1 MFINSWKYSL
11 NLGQAVITWL
21 IWQFVTI
28 YWQNNIVSFFC
39 CYVAFFVLNLSTQHI
54 FMSPGFHF
62 MHNNISMYPFGQLRL
77 HFECD
82 LRWYS
87 LRSNFS
93 IKVILRIKVN
103 VFTFFTF
110 KIRSK
115 CALFFTD
122 KCYTIC
128 QSVPC
133 RPPKLSSSC
142 VHAVDVSHSLAKC
155 FQSQLNQ
162 WRVSSVPFLFRF
174 PFQLHCELVSSGVIS
189 QSVQNILS

>member
-1 MFINSWKYSL
+1 MSLYIDKITLSAFFAVMWHFLFSICQLSTFLCLQVFIL
-11 NLGQAVITWL
+11 CT
-21 IWQFVTI
+21 TI
-28 YWQNNIVSFFC
+28 YQC
-39 CYVAFFVLNLSTQHI
+39 
-54 FMSPGFHF
+54 
-62 MHNNISMYPFGQLRL
+62 ISWGSWL
-77 HFECD
+77 
-82 LRWYS
+82 W
-87 LRSNFS
+87 SNFS

-103 VFTFFTF
+103 VFKFFTF

>member
-1 MFINSWKYSL
+1 MLLCGIFCSQSVNSAY
-11 NLGQAVITWL
+11 
-21 IWQFVTI
+21 
-28 YWQNNIVSFFC
+28 
-39 CYVAFFVLNLSTQHI
+39 FFVSRFSFYAQQYINV
-54 FMSPGFHF
+54 
-62 MHNNISMYPFGQLRL
+62 YPFGQLRL

-103 VFTFFTF
+103 VFKFFTF

-162 WRVSSVPFLFRF
+162 WRFHLYLFSFDF
-174 PFQLHCELVSSGVIS
+174 PFNYIANL
-189 QSVQNILS
+189 

>member
-1 MFINSWKYSL
+1 MLLCGIFCSQSVNS
-11 NLGQAVITWL
+11 AH
-21 IWQFVTI
+21 F
-28 YWQNNIVSFFC
+28 
-39 CYVAFFVLNLSTQHI
+39 LS
-54 FMSPGFHF
+54 PVFHF

-87 LRSNFS
+87 LWSNFS

-103 VFTFFTF
+103 VFKFFTF

-155 FQSQLNQ
+155 FQSLPNQ
-162 WRVSSVPFLFRF
+162 CSV
-174 PFQLHCELVSSGVIS
+174 QKSLVSDLLSQWLGVFS
-189 QSVQNILS
+189 WNL